1 MSIDDCDIDDGTHR
15 GVSQLLARAAAADAR
30 ADHRLVVAIDDFFLA
45 DDARLDE
52 RVRVA
57 LGRTL
62 AALVAAVESAV
73 IRHGARLLA
82 SRDAPELSAAL
93 EASDTP
99 VLDRLVSS
107 GLVRDAEL
115 MRELVGRVRQDVL
128 AVALPVEAPEDP
140 DRASLLARLIQHPDT
155 VVSAAAMALL
165 AAESRRRGEA
175 DGQPSRTD
183 LPAELHHRLVWWVAA
198 VLRERFA
205 ETAGEALPA
214 LDRALVEAAL
224 RSVSAH
230 DEGDRLEAVAM
241 RLAAALDAHADEL
254 APLLVESLADHRPA
268 LFIALIA
275 HALGLDHADAR
286 EIMLDPD
293 GDRLWLVLR
302 ALEIDRESIARIGL
316 ALSEADPRRN
326 LDAFAETLDDIAAT
340 PSAGARA
347 ALAPLL
353 LHPDYR
359 AAMLALGR
367 GAYA

>member
-1 MSIDDCDIDDGTHR
+1 MSSNDGDMDDGTHR
-15 GVSQLLARAAAADAR
+15 GVSQLLARAAAADLR

-45 DDARLDE
+45 DNARLDE
-52 RVRVA
+52 RTRVA

-62 AALVAAVESAV
+62 ASLVGAVESGV
-73 IRHGARLLA
+73 SRHAARLLA
-82 SRDAPELSAAL
+82 TRDAHELAEAI

-99 VLDRLVSS
+99 VLDRLVSA

-128 AVALPVEAPEDP
+128 AGALPVEAPEDP

-165 AAESRRRGEA
+165 AAESRRRGES
-175 DGQPSRTD
+175 DGPPTRTD

-205 ETAGEALPA
+205 GMASEALPA
-214 LDRALVEAAL
+214 LDRALTEAAL

-230 DEGDRLEAVAM
+230 DEGDRLEAAAM
-241 RLAAALDAHADEL
+241 RLAAALDAHSDEL
-254 APLLVESLADHRPA
+254 APLLVETLADHRPA

-286 EIMLDPD
+286 EVVLDPD

-302 ALEIDRESIARIGL
+302 ALEIDRESIARVGL

-340 PSAGARA
+340 PAVGARS
-347 ALAPLL
+347 ALASLL

-359 AAMLALGR
+359 AAMLALAR
-367 GAYA
+367 GAPA